1 MNVCNMIYIYYNSNW
16 NGLHFDYNMFFLISV
31 SVTTATTIPAIST
44 TGTATTAIPATA
56 ATTISTIPATASTTI
71 SSTAATT
78 VAAVSSVSA
87 VFSQPA
93 AEDFRGHLFPYDS
106 YVTIHLAW
114 NEPARLR
121 ALGGSS

>member
-1 MNVCNMIYIYYNSNW
+1 MVYILITIW
-16 NGLHFDYNMFFLISV
+16 FFLISV

-56 ATTISTIPATASTTI
+56 ATTISTIPGTASTAI

>member
-1 MNVCNMIYIYYNSNW
+1 M
-16 NGLHFDYNMFFLISV
+16 HFDYDMFFLISV

-44 TGTATTAIPATA
+44 TGTAIPATA
-56 ATTISTIPATASTTI
+56 ATTISAIPGTASTAI
-71 SSTAATT
+71 SSTTATT